1 MPSDIVLR
9 GVRVHN
15 LKGIDVTIPTR
26 KLVVITGVSGSGKSS
41 LAFDTL
47 YAEGQRRYVESLSS
61 YARQFLERMEKPRVD
76 EVLGICP
83 AIAIRQRTLSRS
95 PRSTVATATEIHDHL
110 RLLFARAGRVVC
122 DGCGQEVGRDSPTQ
136 VADRLL
142 KEPSGTRLLVG
153 FRLPEAGGGSAPLLP
168 EALAALR
175 KRGFSRLLVKGEVVL
190 TAELTEPAPQ
200 DALVLVDRLVVR
212 ESERSRIVESLETA
226 LREGGGRAVVER
238 PGLDPLRVSE
248 RFECARCDRL
258 FVEPQPR
265 LFSFNNPFGAC
276 PACHGFGNLIEVDL
290 ALVVPDKHKS
300 LAAGAIEPWNKPH
313 YRGLLA
319 QLRRFARQRGI
330 PLDVPWSFLDEG
342 HRRLVL
348 EGDEDFS
355 GVLGFFRWLEGRKY
369 RVQVRAFLA
378 RYRGYQ
384 ECPAC
389 TGGRLRPEALRVRL
403 GERSIRH
410 ISSLTV
416 GAARRFLAG
425 LQLTGAEQAVAGR
438 VLHELDRRL
447 QFLEEV
453 GLDYLGLDRASA
465 TLSGGE
471 SQRIALAA
479 ALGTGLVGTLFVLDE
494 PSVGLHP
501 RDTDRLIGI
510 LKALRDQ
517 GNTVVLVEHDT
528 ALVEAADH
536 VIDLGPGAGDQG
548 GRVVYQGETAALTS
562 EPRSLTAKYLRGDLR
577 IPVPARRRR
586 GNGLFLN
593 VRGASLHNLRSL
605 DARFP
610 LGAFTAVT
618 GVSGS
623 GKSTLVHDVLCA
635 RLKRRR
641 GSSERGG
648 PVVEGAEYV
657 DELEIVDQSPLG
669 RSPRSNPVTYMKAFD
684 AIRELFAATPE
695 ARRLGLGARDFSF
708 NMPGGRCEACA
719 GDGRVR
725 VDLQFL
731 ADAWLVCESCGGRRY
746 RAPVLQ
752 VRWRG
757 RSIDQ
762 VLDTTVHEALQL
774 FAGQHRVLR
783 RLKVLEQIGLGYLRL
798 GQPASTLSGGEA
810 QRVKLAAHLLRRPG
824 PRVLYVLDEPTTG
837 LHMGDVAE
845 LLNALQRLLDGGAT
859 LVVIEHN
866 LHVIKQADWVIDLGP
881 EGGAEG
887 GALVFQGTPE
897 ALAAHGRGHTARYLR
912 SVLERAC
919 GATA

>member
-1 MPSDIVLR
+1 
-9 GVRVHN
+9 
-15 LKGIDVTIPTR
+15 
-26 KLVVITGVSGSGKSS
+26 
-41 LAFDTL
+41 
-47 YAEGQRRYVESLSS
+47 
-61 YARQFLERMEKPRVD
+61 
-76 EVLGICP
+76 
-83 AIAIRQRTLSRS
+83 
-95 PRSTVATATEIHDHL
+95 
-110 RLLFARAGRVVC
+110 
-122 DGCGQEVGRDSPTQ
+122 
-136 VADRLL
+136 
-142 KEPSGTRLLVG
+142 
-153 FRLPEAGGGSAPLLP
+153 
-168 EALAALR
+168 
-175 KRGFSRLLVKGEVVL
+175 
-190 TAELTEPAPQ
+190 
-200 DALVLVDRLVVR
+200 VDRLVLR
-212 ESERSRIVESLETA
+212 EGERSRLVESLEAA

-238 PGLDPLRVSE
+238 PGQEPLRVSE
-248 RFECARCDRL
+248 RFECSRCEKT

-276 PACHGFGNLIEVDL
+276 PTCHGFGNLIEVDL
-290 ALVVPDKHKS
+290 DLVVPDKHKS
-300 LAAGAIEPWNKPH
+300 LAEGAIEPWNKPH
-313 YRGLLA
+313 YRNLLA
-319 QLRRFARQRGI
+319 QLRRFARRRGI
-330 PLDVPWSFLDEG
+330 PFDVPWSFLDEG

-348 EGDEDFS
+348 EGDDEFT

-384 ECPAC
+384 GCPAC
-389 TGGRLRPEALRVRL
+389 SGARLRPDALRVRI
-403 GERSIRH
+403 GGQSIRDV
-410 ISSLTV
+410 SAMPV
-416 GAARRFLAG
+416 GAVRRFLAE
-425 LQLTGAEQAVAGR
+425 LRLEGAEKAVASR
-438 VLHELDRRL
+438 VLDEVDRRL
-447 QFLEEV
+447 GFLENV
-453 GLDYLGLDRASA
+453 GLDYLSLDRASA

-517 GNTVVLVEHDT
+517 GNTVVVVEHDT
-528 ALVEAADH
+528 SLVEAADH
-536 VIDLGPGAGDQG
+536 VIDLGPGAGEQG
-548 GRVVYQGETAALTS
+548 GKVVYQGPTS
-562 EPRSLTAKYLRGDLR
+562 SLEGEPRSLTAKYLRGDLR

-593 VRGASLHNLRSL
+593 VKGASLHNLKSL
-605 DARFP
+605 DVRFP

-635 RLKRRR
+635 RLRRRR
-641 GSSERGG
+641 GAGERDLG
-648 PVVEGAEYV
+648 VVEGADYV

-684 AIRELFAATPE
+684 PIRELFAAAPE
-695 ARRLGLGARDFSF
+695 ARRLGLTAPDFSF

-731 ADAWLVCESCGGRRY
+731 ADAWLLCESCSGRRY

-752 VRWRG
+752 VKWRG

-762 VLDTTVHEALQL
+762 VLDLTVHEALLL
-774 FAGQHRVLR
+774 FAGQHRVVR

-837 LHMGDVAE
+837 LHLGDVAE

-887 GALVFQGTPE
+887 GNLVFQGTPE
-897 ALAAHGRGHTARYLR
+897 ALAASGRGHTARYLR
-912 SVLERAC
+912 SVLERVE

>member
-1 MPSDIVLR
+1 
-9 GVRVHN
+9 
-15 LKGIDVTIPTR
+15 
-26 KLVVITGVSGSGKSS
+26 
-41 LAFDTL
+41 
-47 YAEGQRRYVESLSS
+47 
-61 YARQFLERMEKPRVD
+61 
-76 EVLGICP
+76 
-83 AIAIRQRTLSRS
+83 
-95 PRSTVATATEIHDHL
+95 
-110 RLLFARAGRVVC
+110 
-122 DGCGQEVGRDSPTQ
+122 
-136 VADRLL
+136 
-142 KEPSGTRLLVG
+142 
-153 FRLPEAGGGSAPLLP
+153 
-168 EALAALR
+168 
-175 KRGFSRLLVKGEVVL
+175 
-190 TAELTEPAPQ
+190 
-200 DALVLVDRLVVR
+200 
-212 ESERSRIVESLETA
+212 
-226 LREGGGRAVVER
+226 
-238 PGLDPLRVSE
+238 
-248 RFECARCDRL
+248 
-258 FVEPQPR
+258 
-265 LFSFNNPFGAC
+265 
-276 PACHGFGNLIEVDL
+276 
-290 ALVVPDKHKS
+290 
-300 LAAGAIEPWNKPH
+300 
-313 YRGLLA
+313 
-319 QLRRFARQRGI
+319 
-330 PLDVPWSFLDEG
+330 EG

-348 EGDEDFS
+348 EGDDEFT

-384 ECPAC
+384 GCPAC
-389 TGGRLRPEALRVRL
+389 SGARLRPDALRVRI
-403 GERSIRH
+403 GGQSIRDV
-410 ISSLTV
+410 SAMPV
-416 GAARRFLAG
+416 GAVRRFLAE
-425 LQLTGAEQAVAGR
+425 LRLEGAEKAVASR
-438 VLHELDRRL
+438 VLDEVDRRL
-447 QFLEEV
+447 GFLENV
-453 GLDYLGLDRASA
+453 GLDYLSLDRASA

-517 GNTVVLVEHDT
+517 GNTVVVVEHDT
-528 ALVEAADH
+528 SLVEAADH
-536 VIDLGPGAGDQG
+536 VIDLGPGAGEQG
-548 GRVVYQGETAALTS
+548 GKVVYQGPTS
-562 EPRSLTAKYLRGDLR
+562 SLEGEPRSLTAKYLRGDLR

-593 VRGASLHNLRSL
+593 VKGASLHNLKSL
-605 DARFP
+605 DVRFP

-635 RLKRRR
+635 RLRRRR
-641 GSSERGG
+641 GAGERDLG
-648 PVVEGAEYV
+648 VVEGADYV

-684 AIRELFAATPE
+684 PIRELFAAAPE
-695 ARRLGLGARDFSF
+695 ARRLGLTAPDFSF

-731 ADAWLVCESCGGRRY
+731 ADAWLLCESCSGRRY

-752 VRWRG
+752 VKWRG

-762 VLDTTVHEALQL
+762 VLDLTVHEALLL
-774 FAGQHRVLR
+774 FAGQHRVVR

-837 LHMGDVAE
+837 LHLGDVAE

-887 GALVFQGTPE
+887 GNLVFQGTPE
-897 ALAAHGRGHTARYLR
+897 ALAASGRGHTARYLR
-912 SVLERAC
+912 SVLERVE

>member
-1 MPSDIVLR
+1 M
-9 GVRVHN
+9 
-15 LKGIDVTIPTR
+15 
-26 KLVVITGVSGSGKSS
+26 
-41 LAFDTL
+41 
-47 YAEGQRRYVESLSS
+47 
-61 YARQFLERMEKPRVD
+61 
-76 EVLGICP
+76 
-83 AIAIRQRTLSRS
+83 IA
-95 PRSTVATATEIHDHL
+95 A
-110 RLLFARAGRVVC
+110 
-122 DGCGQEVGRDSPTQ
+122 
-136 VADRLL
+136 
-142 KEPSGTRLLVG
+142 
-153 FRLPEAGGGSAPLLP
+153 
-168 EALAALR
+168 
-175 KRGFSRLLVKGEVVL
+175 
-190 TAELTEPAPQ
+190 
-200 DALVLVDRLVVR
+200 
-212 ESERSRIVESLETA
+212 
-226 LREGGGRAVVER
+226 
-238 PGLDPLRVSE
+238 
-248 RFECARCDRL
+248 
-258 FVEPQPR
+258 
-265 LFSFNNPFGAC
+265 
-276 PACHGFGNLIEVDL
+276 
-290 ALVVPDKHKS
+290 
-300 LAAGAIEPWNKPH
+300 
-313 YRGLLA
+313 
-319 QLRRFARQRGI
+319 
-330 PLDVPWSFLDEG
+330 
-342 HRRLVL
+342 
-348 EGDEDFS
+348 
-355 GVLGFFRWLEGRKY
+355 
-369 RVQVRAFLA
+369 
-378 RYRGYQ
+378 
-384 ECPAC
+384 
-389 TGGRLRPEALRVRL
+389 
-403 GERSIRH
+403 
-410 ISSLTV
+410 
-416 GAARRFLAG
+416 
-425 LQLTGAEQAVAGR
+425 R
-438 VLHELDRRL
+438 VLHEVDRRL
-447 QFLEEV
+447 QFLEDV
-453 GLDYLGLDRASA
+453 GLDYLSLDRASA

-501 RDTDRLIGI
+501 RDTERLIGI
-510 LKALRDQ
+510 LRALRDQ
-517 GNTVVLVEHDT
+517 GNTVVVVEHDT

-548 GRVVYQGETAALTS
+548 GRVVYQGETAALVR

-593 VRGASLHNLRSL
+593 VRGAEIHNLKAL

-610 LGAFTAVT
+610 LGAFTVVT

-635 RLKRRR
+635 RLRRRR
-641 GSSERGG
+641 GGSERGA
-648 PVVEGAEYV
+648 PVVEGVEYV
-657 DELEIVDQSPLG
+657 DEVEIVDQSPLG

-695 ARRLGLGARDFSF
+695 ARRLGLAASDFSF

-731 ADAWLVCESCGGRRY
+731 ADAWLVCEACGGRRY

-752 VRWRG
+752 VKWRS

-774 FAGQHRVLR
+774 FAGQHRVVR

-824 PRVLYVLDEPTTG
+824 PRVMYVLDEPTTG
-837 LHMGDVAE
+837 LHLGDVDE

-881 EGGAEG
+881 EGGAAG
-887 GALVFQGTPE
+887 GELVFQGTPE

-912 SVLERAC
+912 AALERVE